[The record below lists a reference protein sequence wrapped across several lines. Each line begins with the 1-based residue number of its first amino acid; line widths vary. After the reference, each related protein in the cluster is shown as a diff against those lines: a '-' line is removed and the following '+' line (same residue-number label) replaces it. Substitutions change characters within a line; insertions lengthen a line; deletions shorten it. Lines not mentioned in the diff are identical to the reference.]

1 MSKKADRNRA
11 ARKLHRLCNCVIAT
25 VSGLVFEAPAHG
37 LTINL
42 SYDPSVTALSYAA
55 SVESATSYAAQQIEN
70 LFSDNI
76 TINIEVLAS
85 TNTFGQ
91 SGHSYNYPY
100 SYAMVRS
107 DLIASATTSTDATA
121 YATLPSS
128 PDPTGGGSFGLAT
141 VEEKALGLIPGNSTG
156 IDGLFTFG
164 SNVDWTF
171 DPNNRAVPGEFDF
184 IGVAEHEITEDM
196 GRSTALGE
204 LSPGL
209 YAPEDLFRYSA
220 QACAVLTQLKAVPIS
235 RSMAASPTS
244 WITRPPLRTTA
255 TGQAA
260 LRIPSTQGLLGA
272 RKTI

>member
-1 MSKKADRNRA
+1 MSKKMRRNRS
-11 ARKLHRLCNCVIAT
+11 ARQKSLLRNCVVFAGF
-25 VSGLVFEAPAHG
+25 GLGLDAPAHG

-42 SYDPSVTALSYAA
+42 TYDPTVTALSYAS
-55 SVESATSYAAQQIEN
+55 SVESATNYAAQQIEN

-76 TINIEVLAS
+76 TINIDVLAS
-85 TNTFGQ
+85 PSAFGQ

-128 PDPTGGGSFGLAT
+128 PDPTSGGSFGIAT
-141 VEEKALGLIPGNSTG
+141 VEEKALGLIPANGSGT
-156 IDGLFTFG
+156 DGLFTFG
-164 SNVDWTF
+164 SNVSWTF

-196 GRSTALGE
+196 GRALG
-204 LSPGL
+204 LGALDPGL
-209 YAPEDLFRYSA
+209 YAPEDLFRYTAPGQRSLSA
-220 QACAVLTQLKAVPIS
+220 TASGSYFSIDGG
-235 RSMAASPTS
+235 AASPTS
-244 WITRPPLRTTA
+244 WITPQVPATA

-260 LRIPSTQGLLGA
+260 
-272 RKTI
+272 